1 MAETLFHHTLAVRQD
16 RCKSCTH
23 CMKRCPTGAIRIEG
37 GYARIDG
44 QRCIDC
50 GQCMSVCP
58 HDAMVVEQST
68 FDQLLT
74 YTWRVAIIPAVL
86 FAQFDDQ
93 VTERQV
99 CRALTDCGF
108 THLYLSE
115 TGVDILRT
123 LEADEP
129 EHDTPLISDF
139 CPAVVRLIQL
149 RYPVLLNNLSVLRTP
164 AQMTALLAR
173 AELEAEGCLP
183 EETGVFYITPCAAK
197 MAQIKT
203 EGLDDHA
210 IFQGVL
216 NLDSVYNMV
225 QALLAKN
232 KRRYGQETDGAW
244 FHFPVFTRT
253 AVQWS
258 LVKGECPTNGAR
270 SLAVDEMHNVIDFL
284 EQLENE
290 DEVNIDFLELDACA
304 QGCVGGILTVRNRF
318 LAAERVRHWSNQL
331 PQELPEELRQRI
343 LTYRGVLLPQIHTER
358 AQPKSALRLDEDMG
372 KALHKLEKVREIVKV
387 LPGIDCGLCGAPT
400 CKALA
405 EDIAQSN
412 ASIRQCVVLKLKNPK
427 ELNSLSRIWGERTPA
442 TKALDPAATERHE

>member
-1 MAETLFHHTLAVRQD
+1 MAEAVFHHTLAVRQE
-16 RCKSCTH
+16 RCKGCTH

-44 QRCIDC
+44 ERCIDC
-50 GQCMSVCP
+50 GQCMAVCP
-58 HDAMVVEQST
+58 HNAMVVEQST

-74 YTWRVAIIPAVL
+74 YTWRVAIVPAVL

-99 CRALTDCGF
+99 CRALMECGF

-115 TGVDILRT
+115 TGVDILQV
-123 LEADEP
+123 LKAKNNDYE
-129 EHDTPLISDF
+129 TPLISNF
-139 CPAVVRLIQL
+139 CPAAVRLIQL
-149 RYPVLLNNLSVLRTP
+149 RYPVLLQNLSLIRTP
-164 AQMTALLAR
+164 AQMAAILAR

-183 EETGVFYITPCAAK
+183 EETGIFYITPCAAK
-197 MAQIKT
+197 IAQIKT
-203 EGLDDHA
+203 EGSTDHA

-216 NLDSVYNMV
+216 NLDSVYNMI
-225 QALLAKN
+225 QSLLAKN
-232 KRRYGQETDGAW
+232 KKRYEQEASGAW
-244 FHFPVFTRT
+244 FHFPTFTRT

-258 LVKGECPTNGAR
+258 LVKGECPMKGER

-284 EQLENE
+284 EELENE
-290 DEVNIDFLELDACA
+290 DEVNLDFLELDACA
-304 QGCVGGILTVRNRF
+304 EGCVGGILTIRNRF
-318 LAAERVRHWSNQL
+318 LATERVRHWSNS
-331 PQELPEELRQRI
+331 LPEKLPAELCERI
-343 LTYRGVLLPQIHTER
+343 LGFKDILLPQLYTER
-358 AQPKSALRLDEDMG
+358 AKPKSALKLDEDMG

-405 EDIAQSN
+405 EDIAKSN

-427 ELNSLSRIWGERTPA
+427 ELNSLLRIWGERTPSA
-442 TKALDPAATERHE
+442 KD